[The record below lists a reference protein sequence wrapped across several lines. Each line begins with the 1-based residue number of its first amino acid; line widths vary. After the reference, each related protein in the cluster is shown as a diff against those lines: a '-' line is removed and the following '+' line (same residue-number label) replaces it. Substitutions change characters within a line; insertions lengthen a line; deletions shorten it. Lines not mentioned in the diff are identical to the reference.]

1 VVILSTLQDKSII
14 QKVKSYQKITVP
26 PQNIAKS
33 LKISIE
39 DVCKILGYDVKTMDK
54 EHRDYCFYDHGSSS
68 STFEIRLETYG
79 LYLEEGDF
87 EKFQPAC
94 YMDRHSEE
102 FLKLKNIA
110 NSIPISNDPVHE
122 TRRVWL
128 LNRFTDYR
136 SKEWIKLRDAYTKN
150 VVKIPGSDLVQ
161 KVIDNSGLKNK
172 EIQKLFE

>member
-1 VVILSTLQDKSII
+1 MVILSTLQDKSII

-26 PQNIAKS
+26 PQNIARL
-33 LKISIE
+33 LKIPIE
-39 DVCKILGYDVKTMDK
+39 DVCKILGYDVKTMDE

-79 LYLEEGDF
+79 LYLEDGDF

-102 FLKLKNIA
+102 FLKLKDIA
-110 NSIPISNDPVHE
+110 NSIPISNDPAHE
-122 TRRVWL
+122 TRRVWA

-136 SKEWIKLRDAYTKN
+136 SKEWIKLRDAYSEN
-150 VVKIPGSDLVQ
+150 VVKIPGPDMVR
-161 KVIDNSGLKNK
+161 KVIDNSGFNNK

>member
-1 VVILSTLQDKSII
+1 MVILSTLQDKSII

-26 PQNIAKS
+26 PQNIARL
-33 LKISIE
+33 LKIPIE
-39 DVCKILGYDVKTMDK
+39 DVCKILGYDVKTMDE

-79 LYLEEGDF
+79 LYLEDGDF

-136 SKEWIKLRDAYTKN
+136 SKEWIKLRDAYSEN
-150 VVKIPGSDLVQ
+150 VVKIPGSDMVR
-161 KVIDNSGLKNK
+161 KVIDEAGFGNK

>member
-1 VVILSTLQDKSII
+1 MPTLQDNSII

-39 DVCKILGYDVKTMDK
+39 DVCKILGYDVKTMDE

-79 LYLEEGDF
+79 LYLEDGDF

-110 NSIPISNDPVHE
+110 NSIPISNDPAHE
-122 TRRVWL
+122 TRRVWA

-136 SKEWIKLRDAYTKN
+136 SKEWIKLRDAYSEN
-150 VVKIPGSDLVQ
+150 VVKIPGSDMVR
-161 KVIDNSGLKNK
+161 KVIDEAGFGNK

>member
-1 VVILSTLQDKSII
+1 MAIVSTLQDKSII

-26 PQNIAKS
+26 PLNIAKL

-39 DVCKILGYDVKTMDK
+39 DVCKILGYAVETMDE
-54 EHRDYCFYDHGSSS
+54 EHREYCFNDHGLGSY
-68 STFEIRLETYG
+68 TLEIRMETYG

-87 EKFQPAC
+87 EKFQPVC

-102 FLKLKNIA
+102 FLKLKYIA
-110 NSIPISNDPVHE
+110 NSIPISNNPVHE
-122 TRRVWL
+122 TRRVWI

-136 SKEWIKLRDAYTKN
+136 SEEWIKLRDAYTEN
-150 VVKIPGSDLVQ
+150 VVKIPGSDMVQ
-161 KVIDNSGLKNK
+161 KVINESGLKNK

>member
-1 VVILSTLQDKSII
+1 MPTLQDNSII

-39 DVCKILGYDVKTMDK
+39 DVCKILGYAVETMDE
-54 EHRDYCFYDHGSSS
+54 EHREYCFNDHGLGSY
-68 STFEIRLETYG
+68 TLEIRMETYG

-87 EKFQPAC
+87 EKFQPVC

-102 FLKLKNIA
+102 FLKLKYIA
-110 NSIPISNDPVHE
+110 NSIPISNNPVHE
-122 TRRVWL
+122 TRRVWI

-136 SKEWIKLRDAYTKN
+136 SEEWIKLRDAYTEN
-150 VVKIPGSDLVQ
+150 VVKIPGSDMVQ
-161 KVIDNSGLKNK
+161 KVINESGLKNK